1 MAVDVEARPCR
12 GLEFFSEIETRVT
25 WHEMMNVLPSR
36 TIEDGRYRDAYRSA
50 GYYLNVKLES
60 SADGVFVDNLYYN
73 MTLNE

>member
-12 GLEFFSEIETRVT
+12 GRE
-25 WHEMMNVLPSR
+25 HEMMNILPSR
-36 TIEDGRYRDAYRSA
+36 TIEDRRYRDAYRSA

-60 SADGVFVDNLYYN
+60 SADGVFVDKLYYN

>member
-1 MAVDVEARPCR
+1 
-12 GLEFFSEIETRVT
+12 
-25 WHEMMNVLPSR
+25 MMNVLPSR